1 MSKIRGKAI
10 RISKHANRVQIEGAG
25 LIPIPFYLMPK
36 IKSGR
41 NYEFTLSYS
50 PFLNCIAII
59 EVKRVYAGRFII
71 NLVVDNYNKWRIS
84 PKRIIAT
91 ARAK

>member
-1 MSKIRGKAI
+1 VG
-10 RISKHANRVQIEGAG
+10 E
-25 LIPIPFYLMPK
+25 IPIPFYLIPK

-41 NYEFTLSYS
+41 LYEFTTGYS
-50 PFLNCIAII
+50 PFLNCIAIC
-59 EVKRVYAGRFII
+59 EARRVYPGRFII
-71 NLVVDNYNKWRIS
+71 NLVVDNYAKWRIL